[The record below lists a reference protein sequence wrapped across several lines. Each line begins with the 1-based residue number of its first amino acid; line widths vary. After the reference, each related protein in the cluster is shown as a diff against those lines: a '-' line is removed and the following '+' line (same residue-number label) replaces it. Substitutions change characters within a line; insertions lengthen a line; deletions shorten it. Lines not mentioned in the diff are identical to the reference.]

1 MIFEDL
7 VFLKTAVILWGCSTI
22 ALYFYK
28 YLSGGYNE

>member
-22 ALYFYK
+22 SLYVYK
-28 YLSGGYNE
+28 YLSEGYNE